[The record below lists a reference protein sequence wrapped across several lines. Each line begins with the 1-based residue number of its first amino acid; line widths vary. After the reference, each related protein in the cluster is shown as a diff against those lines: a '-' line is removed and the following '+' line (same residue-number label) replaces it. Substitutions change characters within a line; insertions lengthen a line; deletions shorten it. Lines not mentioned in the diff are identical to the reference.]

1 MAATPRRV
9 LKWLFFAAAAVLLLV
24 VLAVAALLLF
34 VSPDRYK
41 SNVEASLRDTLGREV
56 KLKGALQWHLG
67 RQIGIDSADGSIAN
81 LPGFSDQPL
90 ASWKQLRF
98 SLAAKPLLQD
108 RQIIIDRIEI
118 DGLQLSLERNA
129 QAQANWLLGKVEDQ
143 SAAAK
148 EGATPGGQGAA
159 RIGAIS
165 LTHADLRYQDAKSG
179 ADWRFLEAKISTT
192 LPEDLNAKTLV
203 FRDVE
208 VQGKLT
214 GVPLSP
220 AGVALKLQMPS
231 AQIASIPDDK
241 AGAAAVTVPK
251 WTLRWNDVD
260 ASGDLTLQTGD
271 APSAAGKL
279 LLTVPSLRSALASV
293 KITAPPTRDAKVL
306 GALQLNTQWSYRE
319 GAASVAD
326 LDMKLDDTQAKGK
339 VDVPRLSPISL
350 RFDLALDQLN
360 ADRYLDPPEVK
371 SKPLELPLAQL
382 KALDAKG
389 VLRIQKFTVAGATA
403 QAVRIDVD

>member
-1 MAATPRRV
+1 MAVTPRRV
-9 LKWLFFAAAAVLLLV
+9 LKWLFFAAAAMLLLV
-24 VLAVAALLLF
+24 MLAVAALLLF

-56 KLKGALQWHLG
+56 KLQGELQWQLG
-67 RQIGIDSADGSIAN
+67 RQIGIDSADGLIAN

-90 ASWKQLRF
+90 ARWKQLRF

-108 RQIIIDRIEI
+108 RQILIDRIEI

-129 QAQANWLLGKVEDQ
+129 LGQANWLLGKAEDQ
-143 SAAAK
+143 SAAANEDAAPDG
-148 EGATPGGQGAA
+148 EGDA
-159 RIGAIS
+159 RIGAIA
-165 LTHADLRYQDAKSG
+165 LTHADLRYQDANTK
-179 ADWRFLEAKISTT
+179 ADWRFLDANISTT

-203 FRDVE
+203 FRDIE
-208 VQGKLT
+208 ALGKLNGAPLVPE
-214 GVPLSP
+214 GVV
-220 AGVALKLQMPS
+220 VALKIPS
-231 AQIASIPDDK
+231 AQLASIASDR
-241 AGAAAVTVPK
+241 AGAAAVTVPR

-271 APSAAGKL
+271 APNASGKL
-279 LLTVPSLRSALASV
+279 QLTAASLRSALASV

-306 GALQLNTQWSYRE
+306 GALRVYTQWSYRE

-350 RFDLALDQLN
+350 RFELALDQLN

-389 VLRIQKFTVAGATA
+389 VLRIQKLTVAGATA